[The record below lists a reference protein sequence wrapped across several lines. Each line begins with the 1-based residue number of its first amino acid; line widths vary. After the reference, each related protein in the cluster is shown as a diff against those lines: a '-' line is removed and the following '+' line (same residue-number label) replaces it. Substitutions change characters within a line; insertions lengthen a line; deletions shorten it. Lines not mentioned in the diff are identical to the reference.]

1 MSRSSR
7 DQPKAVICCTVEL
20 PSSPAVSAPKS
31 AGAIWILCLRSHAPY
46 GALAAFA
53 DLTWRGV
60 RGQGLGVRG
69 QGLGLRGEVG
79 VRGEV
84 RGWGLAEV
92 TSTFLRISPVSRSIV
107 ICRPGPRRPFHST
120 SSSCQGVRGRVREKG
135 EGWGRVRVGL
145 G

>member
-53 DLTWRGV
+53 DLT
-60 RGQGLGVRG
+60 
-69 QGLGLRGEVG
+69 
-79 VRGEV
+79 
-84 RGWGLAEV
+84 
-92 TSTFLRISPVSRSIV
+92 STFLRISPVSRSIV

-120 SSSCQGVRGRVREKG
+120 SSSLTSTTPVSLIMASRPSLVSSTRAGRSPLRSSCAPICLPSQKVRSAGPSHAS
-135 EGWGRVRVGL
+135 WMPA
-145 G
+145 